1 MVTAISG
8 RGVVMNNSGGSG
20 YLLPDI
26 YPELDIY
33 NMPGTAYDFALQPD
47 VVVINLGTND
57 ATNAGLN
64 ITTFQTG
71 VYNFLKTVRL
81 KNPNAQIIWAYGLR
95 SDKMTAQVDAAIQA
109 AVAQLQTEGDSK
121 MHYLALPLAAD
132 MHLNH
137 PTAAAYEP
145 SGELLIEKIEEITG
159 W

>member
-1 MVTAISG
+1 MCFQKGIDFVG
-8 RGVVMNNSGGSG
+8 RSNSLFRKSCLFVL
-20 YLLPDI
+20 YCLFHRYEFSIAFII
-26 YPELDIY
+26 YK
-33 NMPGTAYDFALQPD
+33 
-47 VVVINLGTND
+47 
-57 ATNAGLN
+57 TNAGLN

-81 KNPNAQIIWAYGLR
+81 KNPNAQIIWAYGMR
-95 SDKMTAQVDAAIQA
+95 NDKLTAQVDAAIQA